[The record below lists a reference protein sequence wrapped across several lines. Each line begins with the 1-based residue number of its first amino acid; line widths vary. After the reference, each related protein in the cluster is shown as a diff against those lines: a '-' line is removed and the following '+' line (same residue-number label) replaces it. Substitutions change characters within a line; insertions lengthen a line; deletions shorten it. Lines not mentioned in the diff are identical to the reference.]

1 MKMAKNYKLNIK
13 ARKEMISNNRKHG
26 KRIRKLC
33 ELHKNKNRKG
43 EKKVEKNKTYQ
54 KALDELM
61 LVINHFGV
69 VSIHVNYAKKQL
81 QELVDKY
88 NKEEVEPINKF
99 QEALD
104 ELLGNAVQQQSHIGG
119 YENSEYV
126 NMNGINKMIGYSQTL
141 QKLVDRATQAIDWS
155 E

>member
-1 MKMAKNYKLNIK
+1 MAKNYKVNIK
-13 ARKEMISNNRKHG
+13 ARK
-26 KRIRKLC
+26 
-33 ELHKNKNRKG
+33 G
-43 EKKVEKNKTYQ
+43 EKKMEKNKMYQ
-54 KALDELM
+54 KSLDELM

-69 VSIHVNYAKKQL
+69 VSIHVNHAKKQL

-104 ELLGNAVQQQSHIGG
+104 ELEGNAVQQQSHIDG
-119 YENSEYV
+119 YENSEYA

-141 QKLVDRATQAIDWS
+141 QELVDMATQAIDWGKD